1 MENQEKEKSES
12 KKAGIKIHMDY
23 NPGHTKTN
31 KEETVKREHRRKK
44 TENLNPDEIQI
55 SDKFYVCIHFN
66 K

>member
-12 KKAGIKIHMDY
+12 
-23 NPGHTKTN
+23 TKTN
-31 KEETVKREHRRKK
+31 EEKTGKREHRRKK

>member
-1 MENQEKEKSES
+1 
-12 KKAGIKIHMDY
+12 MDY